1 MGMDQTMSLPMNP
14 DLALFSIRVALFL
27 VFVYEGWTKLADL
40 KKYSKEFPG
49 GLPVTLATGLGE
61 FLGSFAMLTGVLAQL
76 AGWGLVL
83 IMAMAGAT
91 VLAIKWKA
99 PFHTT
104 KTAGWDFNLL
114 LLVLSLTIALSGPG
128 QWTLANWLN

>member
-1 MGMDQTMSLPMNP
+1 MSLPMNP
-14 DLALFSIRVALFL
+14 DLALFAIRIALFL

-40 KKYSKEFPG
+40 KKYSKDFPG

-83 IMAMAGAT
+83 IMAGAT

>member
-1 MGMDQTMSLPMNP
+1 MKVGPSWPISRNT
-14 DLALFSIRVALFL
+14 R
-27 VFVYEGWTKLADL
+27 
-40 KKYSKEFPG
+40 G

-83 IMAMAGAT
+83 IMAGAT